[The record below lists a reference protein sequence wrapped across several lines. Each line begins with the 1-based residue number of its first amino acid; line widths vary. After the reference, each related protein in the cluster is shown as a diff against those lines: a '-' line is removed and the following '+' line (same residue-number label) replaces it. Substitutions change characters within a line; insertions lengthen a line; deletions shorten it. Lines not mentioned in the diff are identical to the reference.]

1 VLFRSLAQPVG
12 QGEALIAIDVVGLSY
27 EEAAKSLGVRQGTIT
42 SRLFRA
48 RERVAR
54 TLGVTSP
61 KAAKRD

>member
-1 VLFRSLAQPVG
+1 M
-12 QGEALIAIDVVGLSY
+12 VGLSY

-54 TLGVTSP
+54 TMGVTTP
-61 KAAKRD
+61 KKAAKPD